1 MVIHQQGIKN
11 LNSFVLSERE
21 LAKLAVISVLAT
33 AAFGVGGLI
42 IIFIMQWMTLQSY
55 ASDAVDK
62 HGIAEVQASRL
73 GGVAL
78 LMGILMSTAFFMI
91 SDDTGVEF

>member
-1 MVIHQQGIKN
+1 MS
-11 LNSFVLSERE
+11 L
-21 LAKLAVISVLAT
+21 LAT

-42 IIFIMQWMTLQSY
+42 IILLMQWMTLQSY

-62 HGIAEVQASRL
+62 HGIAEVKASRL

-78 LMGILMSTAFFMI
+78 VAAILMSLALFI
-91 SDDTGVEF
+91 INGDYGI